1 MKNETMNKIE
11 NPKSQNPNFQFPTS
25 NFQSLISNPQ
35 SPITNYKV
43 LFVVGPTAVG
53 KSSLA
58 IEVAERINGEIISV
72 DSRYLY
78 RGMDIGTAKPSLADR
93 ARVPHHLID
102 VADPD
107 QPWSLAKF
115 SQECKQLIKEIGERK
130 KLPLVV
136 GGTGQYVRALL
147 EGWSMPLCAED
158 VSLRA
163 ELQVIADRDGVDALY
178 EKLVDADPVA
188 ARKIDKRNVR
198 RVIRALEVIT
208 ITGHP
213 FSDQRNKSQPD
224 FDSKIIGLTLLR
236 EKLYARIDARV
247 DLMIANGLVEETRA
261 LASKGYDW
269 NLPAL
274 SAIGYKQ
281 VGMYLRGECD
291 LNEAVRL
298 IKHDTRRFV
307 RQQYNWFRLNDP
319 KIKWWD
325 VEGMDVEEVV
335 RWLDGWVVG

>member
-1 MKNETMNKIE
+1 MNNETMNSGDAE
-11 NPKSQNPNFQFPTS
+11 
-25 NFQSLISNPQ
+25 SLISNPR
-35 SPITNYKV
+35 SPITNYQL
-43 LFVVGPTAVG
+43 LFIVGPTAVG

-58 IEVAERINGEIISV
+58 IELAERINGEIISA

-107 QPWSLAKF
+107 HPWSLAEYV
-115 SQECKQLIKEIGERK
+115 QACKQLISEINERK
-130 KLPLVV
+130 NLPLVV

-147 EGWSMPLCAED
+147 EGWSMPERAED
-158 VSLRA
+158 SSLRA
-163 ELQVIADRDGVDALY
+163 ELQVVADRDGVDALY
-178 EKLVDADPVA
+178 EKLLNADPVSA
-188 ARKIDKRNVR
+188 SKIDKRNVR

-208 ITGHP
+208 ITGRP
-213 FSDQRNKSQPD
+213 FSDQRKKSQPD
-224 FDSKIIGLTLLR
+224 FDYKIVGLTLPR

-247 DLMIANGLVEETRA
+247 DSMMTNGLVDEMRA
-261 LASKGYDW
+261 LLAKGYDW
-269 NLPAL
+269 HLPAL

-281 VGMYLRGECD
+281 IGMSLRGECD
-291 LNEAVRL
+291 LDEAVRL

-325 VEGMDVEEVV
+325 AEGVKVEEVV
-335 RWLDGWVVG
+335 GWLDG

>member
-1 MKNETMNKIE
+1 MNDETMN
-11 NPKSQNPNFQFPTS
+11 NGDA
-25 NFQSLISNPQ
+25 QSLISNPQ
-35 SPITNYKV
+35 SPITNYKA

-58 IEVAERINGEIISV
+58 IELAERINGEIISA

-102 VADPD
+102 VAEPD
-107 QPWSLAKF
+107 QPWSLAKY
-115 SQECKQLIKEIGERK
+115 SQECKQLIKEINQHK

-147 EGWSMPLCAED
+147 EGWSMPERAED
-158 VSLRA
+158 LSLRG

-178 EKLVDADPVA
+178 EKLLNTDPVSA
-188 ARKIDKRNVR
+188 GKIDKRNVR
-198 RVIRALEVIT
+198 RVIRALEVIS
-208 ITGHP
+208 ITGRL

-224 FDSKIIGLTLLR
+224 FDSKIIGLTLPR

-247 DLMIANGLVEETRA
+247 DSMMANGLVDEMRA
-261 LASKGYDW
+261 LMAKGYDW

-291 LNEAVRL
+291 LDEATRL

-325 VEGMDVEEVV
+325 SEGLRVEEVV
-335 RWLDGWVVG
+335 GWLEVRS

>member
-1 MKNETMNKIE
+1 MNNETMNNGDAE
-11 NPKSQNPNFQFPTS
+11 
-25 NFQSLISNPQ
+25 SLISNPR
-35 SPITNYKV
+35 SPITNYQL
-43 LFVVGPTAVG
+43 LFIVGPTAVG

-58 IEVAERINGEIISV
+58 IELAERINGEIISA

-107 QPWSLAKF
+107 HPWSLAEYV
-115 SQECKQLIKEIGERK
+115 QACKQLINEINERK
-130 KLPLVV
+130 NLPLVV

-147 EGWSMPLCAED
+147 EGWSMPERAED
-158 VSLRA
+158 SSLRA
-163 ELQVIADRDGVDALY
+163 ELQVVADRDGVDALY
-178 EKLVDADPVA
+178 EKLLNADPVSA
-188 ARKIDKRNVR
+188 SKIDKRNVR
-198 RVIRALEVIT
+198 RVIRALEVIA
-208 ITGHP
+208 ITGRP
-213 FSDQRNKSQPD
+213 FSDQRKKSQPD
-224 FDSKIIGLTLLR
+224 FDYKIVGLTLPR

-247 DLMIANGLVEETRA
+247 DSMMTNGLVDEMRA
-261 LASKGYDW
+261 LLAKGYDW
-269 NLPAL
+269 HLPAL

-281 VGMYLRGECD
+281 IGMSLRGECD
-291 LNEAVRL
+291 LDEAVRL

-325 VEGMDVEEVV
+325 AEGVKVEEVV
-335 RWLDGWVVG
+335 GWLDG

>member
-1 MKNETMNKIE
+1 MNNETMN
-11 NPKSQNPNFQFPTS
+11 NGDA
-25 NFQSLISNPQ
+25 Q
-35 SPITNYKV
+35 SPITNYQL

-53 KSSLA
+53 KSSFA
-58 IEVAERINGEIISV
+58 IELADRIGGEIISA

-78 RGMDIGTAKPSLADR
+78 RGMDIGTAKPSREDR

-107 QPWSLAKF
+107 QPWSLAEYIP
-115 SQECKQLIKEIGERK
+115 ECKRLIKEINERK

-147 EGWSMPLCAED
+147 EGWSMPKRAED
-158 VSLRA
+158 ASLRA
-163 ELQVIADRDGVDALY
+163 ELQWIADRDGVDALY
-178 EKLVDADPVA
+178 KKLTDADPVA
-188 ARKIDKRNVR
+188 AEKIDKRNVR
-198 RVIRALEVIT
+198 RVIRALEVIA
-208 ITGHP
+208 ITRLP
-213 FSDQRNKSQPD
+213 FSNQRKKSQPD
-224 FDSKIIGLTLLR
+224 FDSRIVGLTLPR

-247 DLMIANGLVEETRA
+247 DSMIADGLVEEARA
-261 LASKGYDW
+261 LASQGYDW

-281 VGMYLRGECD
+281 IGMYLRGECD
-291 LNEAVRL
+291 LDEAVRL

-325 VEGMDVEEVV
+325 TENLKIEEMMEWLGSWVV
-335 RWLDGWVVG
+335 R

>member
-1 MKNETMNKIE
+1 MNNETMN
-11 NPKSQNPNFQFPTS
+11 NGDT
-25 NFQSLISNPQ
+25 Q
-35 SPITNYKV
+35 SPITNYQLLV
-43 LFVVGPTAVG
+43 VVGPTAVG
-53 KSSLA
+53 KSSFS
-58 IEVAERINGEIISV
+58 IELAERINGEIISA

-107 QPWSLAKF
+107 QSWSLAEY
-115 SQECKQLIKEIGERK
+115 SQACKRLIQEINERK

-136 GGTGQYVRALL
+136 GGTGQYVRALI
-147 EGWSMPLCAED
+147 EGWSMPKGAED
-158 VSLRA
+158 LSLRA
-163 ELQVIADRDGVDALY
+163 ELQEIADRDGVDVLY
-178 EKLVDADPVA
+178 EKLRSADLVSA
-188 ARKIDKRNVR
+188 DKIDKRNVR
-198 RVIRALEVIT
+198 RVIRALEVIS
-208 ITGHP
+208 ITGRRY
-213 FSDQRNKSQPD
+213 SDQRQKLQPD
-224 FDSKIIGLTLLR
+224 FDSKLIGLTLPR

-247 DLMIANGLVEETRA
+247 DSMIANGLVEETRA

-281 VGMYLRGECD
+281 VGMYLRDECD
-291 LNEAVRL
+291 LTEAVRL

-307 RQQYNWFRLNDP
+307 RQQYNWFRLSDP

-325 VEGMDVEEVV
+325 ADGLKVEEVV
-335 RWLDGWVVG
+335 EWLGG

>member
-1 MKNETMNKIE
+1 MN
-11 NPKSQNPNFQFPTS
+11 SRLF
-25 NFQSLISNPQ
+25 
-35 SPITNYKV
+35 
-43 LFVVGPTAVG
+43 FVVGPTAVG
-53 KSSLA
+53 KSSFA
-58 IEVAERINGEIISV
+58 IEMAERIGGEIISA

-78 RGMDIGTAKPSLADR
+78 RGMDIGTAKPSQADR

-107 QPWSLAKF
+107 QPWSLAEY
-115 SQECKQLIKEIGERK
+115 SQACQRLIKEIIERK
-130 KLPLVV
+130 NIPLVV

-147 EGWSMPLCAED
+147 EGWTMPKGAED
-158 VSLRA
+158 LSLRA
-163 ELQVIADRDGVDALY
+163 ELQSLADRDGVDALY
-178 EKLVDADPVA
+178 KKLLDADPVSA
-188 ARKIDKRNVR
+188 NKIDKRNVR
-198 RVIRALEVIT
+198 RVIRALEVIS
-208 ITGHP
+208 ITGRP
-213 FSDQRNKSQPD
+213 YSDQRKKLQPD
-224 FDSKIIGLTLLR
+224 FDSKIIGLTLPR

-247 DLMIANGLVEETRA
+247 DSMIANGLVEETRA

-291 LNEAVRL
+291 LDEAVRL
-298 IKHDTRRFV
+298 IKHATRRFV

-325 VEGMDVEEVV
+325 ADNLKVEEVV
-335 RWLDGWVVG
+335 GWLGGWVVG

>member
-1 MKNETMNKIE
+1 MRSMN
-11 NPKSQNPNFQFPTS
+11 S
-25 NFQSLISNPQ
+25 SL
-35 SPITNYKV
+35 

-53 KSSLA
+53 KSSFA
-58 IEVAERINGEIISV
+58 IELAERIKGEIISA

-93 ARVPHHLID
+93 VRVSHHLID

-107 QPWSLAKF
+107 RPWSLAEYA
-115 SQECKQLIKEIGERK
+115 QACKQLIKEINERK
-130 KLPLVV
+130 SLPLVV

-147 EGWSMPLCAED
+147 EGWSVPQRAED
-158 VSLRA
+158 SSVRA
-163 ELQVIADRDGVDALY
+163 ELQMIAERDGADALY
-178 EKLVDADPVA
+178 KKLEDADPVA
-188 ARKIDKRNVR
+188 ANKIDKRNVR
-198 RVIRALEVIT
+198 RVIRALEVIS
-208 ITGHP
+208 ITGRL

-224 FDSKIIGLTLLR
+224 FDSKIIGLTLPR

-247 DLMIANGLVEETRA
+247 DSMMANGLVEEMRA
-261 LASKGYDW
+261 LMAKGYDW

-291 LNEAVRL
+291 LDEAVRL

-325 VEGMDVEEVV
+325 AEGLDVEEVV
-335 RWLDGWVVG
+335 RWLGSSAAG

>member
-1 MKNETMNKIE
+1 MN
-11 NPKSQNPNFQFPTS
+11 S
-25 NFQSLISNPQ
+25 SL
-35 SPITNYKV
+35 

-53 KSSLA
+53 KSSFA
-58 IEVAERINGEIISV
+58 IELAERIKGEIISA

-93 ARVPHHLID
+93 VRVSHHLID

-107 QPWSLAKF
+107 RPWSLAEYA
-115 SQECKQLIKEIGERK
+115 QACKQLIKEINERK
-130 KLPLVV
+130 SLPLVV

-147 EGWSMPLCAED
+147 EGWSVPQRAED
-158 VSLRA
+158 SSVRA
-163 ELQVIADRDGVDALY
+163 ELQMIAERDGADALY
-178 EKLVDADPVA
+178 KKLEDADPVA
-188 ARKIDKRNVR
+188 ANKIDKRNVR
-198 RVIRALEVIT
+198 RVIRALEVIS
-208 ITGHP
+208 ITGRL

-224 FDSKIIGLTLLR
+224 FDSKIIGLTLPR

-247 DLMIANGLVEETRA
+247 DSMMANGLVEEMRA
-261 LASKGYDW
+261 LMAKGYDW

-291 LNEAVRL
+291 LDEAVRL

-325 VEGMDVEEVV
+325 AEGLDVEEVV
-335 RWLDGWVVG
+335 RWLGSSAAG